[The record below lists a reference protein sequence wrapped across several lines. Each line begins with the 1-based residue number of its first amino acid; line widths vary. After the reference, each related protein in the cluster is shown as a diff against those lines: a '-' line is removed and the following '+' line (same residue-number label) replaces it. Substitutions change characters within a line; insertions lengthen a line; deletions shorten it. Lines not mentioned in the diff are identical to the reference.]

1 MVPAGLPASGWKK
14 IYLQPETW
22 HTVLVSSSISPG
34 APPHPCEPRAHL
46 SSVES
51 DLQGEPW
58 HGGTRLGGQ
67 ARSGRGGSSHAGAVM
82 VEHLGRPR
90 RRPHPATRPPENAQ
104 DRRTGLDPYRGH
116 TPGSARGRRALPT
129 RPRRVHR
136 LEAATERGRGQAKA
150 ITRDDFAVIL
160 ARAGEPRRARARH
173 GNR

>member
-1 MVPAGLPASGWKK
+1 MAWR
-14 IYLQPETW
+14 
-22 HTVLVSSSISPG
+22 H
-34 APPHPCEPRAHL
+34 APR
-46 SSVES
+46 
-51 DLQGEPW
+51 
-58 HGGTRLGGQ
+58 GQ

-160 ARAGEPRRARARH
+160 ARAGEPRRLGRGMETAETAAERAQEHIAKHMTQAQVAKAQKLSREYWT
-173 GNR
+173 RYVIPFQ